1 MFLQAIQLVEPMKE
15 AMKNFYNSGTLNDII
30 IPLIPV
36 IIALGGSWSGL
47 KFCLGML
54 RNS

>member
-1 MFLQAIQLVEPMKE
+1 MFLQLVQLVEPMKE

-36 IIALGGSWSGL
+36 IIALGVSWNGL
-47 KFCLGML
+47 KFCFGML

>member
-1 MFLQAIQLVEPMKE
+1 MFLQLVQLVEPMKE

-47 KFCLGML
+47 KFCFGML